1 MSAPKD
7 LHTHAIPAV
16 CFSDTA
22 TEHVRLL
29 VQQFKL
35 STLTCPPDSGEYLFA
50 DAEGVSLCRAEEKGR
65 VRVDFG
71 GGAAQYRRTKGGGE
85 LIAKAVNHT
94 TKPTVWDG
102 TGGLGRDSF
111 VLASLGLNVH
121 TFEQHPAVACLLADG
136 LERALQEPEIQDI
149 AHRITFHYGN
159 AVELMRELAA
169 QSRPDIVYLD
179 PMYPERQKS
188 AAVKKEMAYFHSVV
202 GAAQEE
208 AGLLAAARA
217 VAKKRVVVKRPRLG
231 EFLNGEKPAY
241 QYTGKSTRFDV
252 YLPDHPVKDGE

>member
-1 MSAPKD
+1 MTD
-7 LHTHAIPAV
+7 ILI
-16 CFSDTA
+16 DNTA
-22 TEHVRLL
+22 TETVRTLIRAFPLVPVSQPPEQGSYLL
-29 VQQFKL
+29 
-35 STLTCPPDSGEYLFA
+35 
-50 DAEGVSLCRAEEKGR
+50 AEHDTVSLRLVGEKSS
-65 VRVDFG
+65 VIVDFAS
-71 GGAAQYRRTKGGGE
+71 GAAQYRRTKGGGE

-94 TKPTVWDG
+94 AHPTVWDA
-102 TGGLGRDSF
+102 TAGLGRDSF
-111 VLASLGLNVH
+111 VLASLGLSV
-121 TFEQHPAVACLLADG
+121 TAFEQHPAVACLLADG

-149 AHRITFHYGN
+149 ARRMTFHYGN

-208 AGLLAAARA
+208 AELLAAARA

-231 EFLNGEKPAY
+231 EYLNGEKPAY

-252 YLPDHPVKDGE
+252 YLPDYPVKDGE

>member
-1 MSAPKD
+1 MIPLTAAADAPAET
-7 LHTHAIPAV
+7 LALAAHYGFTPSENP
-16 CFSDTA
+16 FSD
-22 TEHVRLL
+22 
-29 VQQFKL
+29 
-35 STLTCPPDSGEYLFA
+35 GLFLHAAA
-50 DAEGVSLCRAEEKGR
+50 DGISLCQAGAKGR
-65 VRVDFG
+65 VRVDFTA
-71 GGAAQYRRTKGGGE
+71 GAAQYRRTKGGGE
-85 LIAKAVNHT
+85 LIAKAVGHT
-94 TKPTVWDG
+94 TAAHIIDA
-102 TGGLGRDSF
+102 TGGLGRDAF
-111 VLASLGLNVH
+111 VLAAHGLTVRVI
-121 TFEQHPAVACLLADG
+121 ERHPAAACLLADG

-149 AHRITFHYGN
+149 ARRMTFHYGN

-208 AGLLAAARA
+208 AELLAAARA

-252 YLPDHPVKDGE
+252 YLPDYPVKDGE

>member
-1 MSAPKD
+1 MYKIYFDEPTSAELRSLAAP
-7 LHTHAIPAV
+7 
-16 CFSDTA
+16 FG
-22 TEHVRLL
+22 
-29 VQQFKL
+29 
-35 STLTCPPDSGEYLFA
+35 LTVIDRQPEEGSFLIADESGI
-50 DAEGVSLCRAEEKGR
+50 SLCRAGEKGR
-65 VRVDFG
+65 VRVDFD
-71 GGAAQYRRTKGGGE
+71 GGAAHYRRTKGGGE

-94 TKPTVWDG
+94 TKPTVWDC

-111 VLASLGLNVH
+111 VLASLSLNVQ

-149 AHRITFHYGN
+149 ARRITFRHGD

-179 PMYPERQKS
+179 PMHPERQKS

-208 AGLLAAARA
+208 AELLAAARA